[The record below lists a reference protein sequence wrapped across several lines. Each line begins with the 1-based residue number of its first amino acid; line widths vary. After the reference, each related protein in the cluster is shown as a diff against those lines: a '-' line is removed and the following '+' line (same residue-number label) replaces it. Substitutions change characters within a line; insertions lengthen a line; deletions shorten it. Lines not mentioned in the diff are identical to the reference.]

1 MIDELLKFNEAFV
14 AEKGYEKYITTKYP
28 DKKIAIV
35 TCMDTRL
42 VELLPAA
49 LGLKNGDVKLIK
61 NAGGT
66 VMHPFGSV
74 VRSLLV
80 AIYELGVQE
89 IMIIGHTDCGVQHM
103 DSELMLKHMRER
115 GVSQDHLDMME
126 YCDINLRSWLSGFN
140 DTEEAVRKSVGS
152 AGFDC
157 PRFHHGF
164 GDRAT
169 DGTDE
174 YRLIPICL
182 VTSLLVGLEKRTF
195 VFIQTN
201 VRSDENVRTFRLERA
216 DVFLKGIH

>member
-103 DSELMLKHMRER
+103 DSELMLKYMRER

-140 DTEEAVRKSVGS
+140 DTEEAVRKSVHLVKHHPLVPQDLIVR
-152 AGFDC
+152 GFIMDS
-157 PRFHHGF
+157 
-164 GDRAT
+164 
-169 DGTDE
+169 
-174 YRLIPICL
+174 
-182 VTSLLVGLEKRTF
+182 VTGQLTEL
-195 VFIQTN
+195 TN
-201 VRSDENVRTFRLERA
+201 ID
-216 DVFLKGIH
+216 